1 MTGKNNDYKKIW
13 TNRNKQWKIH
23 MLLFTISN
31 LKGAITYKYGQVVL
45 FLTSVYFVIS
55 KSILLF
61 SYSFHVPCVIIP
73 KVYFYIVRSMF
84 AFPFNWPQSKA
95 SVVNQISHLFFE
107 AQKYFFA
114 LFSFLKMVIFASFRR
129 WSRSRNSTSKMT
141 ELFRHCLTLL
151 ISKLK

>member
-13 TNRNKQWKIH
+13 TNRNKQLKIH

-61 SYSFHVPCVIIP
+61 SYSFHVTCVIIP

-84 AFPFNWPQSKA
+84 AFPFNHS
-95 SVVNQISHLFFE
+95 
-107 AQKYFFA
+107 QKQVLLIKLAIF
-114 LFSFLKMVIFASFRR
+114 FLKLKNIF
-129 WSRSRNSTSKMT
+129 
-141 ELFRHCLTLL
+141 LL
-151 ISKLK
+151 YSAF

>member
-1 MTGKNNDYKKIW
+1 MTGKNNDYKKLW

-114 LFSFLKMVIFASFRR
+114 LFSFLKMVIFTSFRR